1 MKIYASRSSM
11 AERILED
18 ETRYRVLKAL
28 EANPQLSQ
36 RQLAGELGISVGK
49 TNYCLKAL
57 TDKGWV
63 KLGNVQ
69 RSANKRAY
77 SYLLTSQGI
86 REKTRLTRRF
96 LQRKRAE
103 YEALEQEIEQL
114 RAEVEDTRKAGS

>member
-1 MKIYASRSSM
+1 M